1 MSPTRQLR
9 FWFVGLIVLIILLYT
24 LRSVLLPFVAGMAI
38 AYLCDPIVDRL
49 ERWKLPRTMAALTV
63 ICGAL
68 LVFTVALILMIPL
81 LQAQISG
88 FVGNLPRYTESLRG
102 LLERLLVTAG
112 GPLGEDQVA
121 KLQALANEHSGA
133 AVSALRNFL
142 GGLLSRGLA
151 LINLLSLL
159 FITPIVAFYLLRDWD
174 NLIARIGSLLPL
186 HHADTIR
193 EQLRLIDR
201 KLAGFVR
208 GQAIVSA
215 SLGIYYA
222 VALSIAGLEF
232 GLVVGLSAGAVSF
245 IPYVG
250 SISGFVVSVALAL
263 VQFDSLTPVGIV
275 AGIFVVGQ
283 FVEGNFLTPKLVG
296 GQVGLHPV
304 WVIFALLAG
313 GALLGLL
320 GLLLALPVAA
330 VASVLVAFA
339 IEQYRGSALYH
350 GGREITAN
358 EETEVLEEPEA

>member
-1 MSPTRQLR
+1 MSPLRQLR
-9 FWFVGLIVLIILLYT
+9 FWFIGLIVAILVLYV

-49 ERWKLPRTMAALTV
+49 ERWKFPRTVATLTV
-63 ICGAL
+63 IGGAL
-68 LVFTVALILMIPL
+68 LILVVALVLLVPL
-81 LQAQISG
+81 LLAQIGG
-88 FVGNLPRYTESLRG
+88 FVANSPAYAESLRG
-102 LLERLLVTAG
+102 LFDVA
-112 GPLGEDQVA
+112 LGAVGDRIGQDQVA
-121 KLQALANEHSGA
+121 KLQAVASEQLAGVLGA
-133 AVSALRNFL
+133 VGDFL

-151 LINLLSLL
+151 LVNLLSLL

-174 NLIARIGSLLPL
+174 VLVSRIESLLPL

-208 GQAIVSA
+208 GQASVSA
-215 SLGIYYA
+215 ILAFYYGLGLSL
-222 VALSIAGLEF
+222 AGLEF
-232 GLVVGLSAGAVSF
+232 GLAVGLSAGVISF
-245 IPYVG
+245 IPYLG
-250 SISGFVVSVALAL
+250 SVSGFVVAVGLAL
-263 VQFDSLTPVGIV
+263 IQFDSLGRVGIV
-275 AGIFVVGQ
+275 AGIFIVGQ
-283 FVEGNFLTPKLVG
+283 VVEGNFLTPKLVG

-339 IEQYRGSALYH
+339 IEQYRGSVVYH
-350 GGREITAN
+350 GGREAAAD
-358 EETEVLEEPEA
+358 EEPEA